1 MSTIYE
7 IRKANLRLLV
17 QQRDATS
24 IAQACGYSGP
34 SYISQLC
41 GRNAQRAIKED
52 TARKI
57 EDSLALPKGWLDVE
71 RDAFGRDASPF
82 VKSTLPTENIPS
94 PVEKDAPIPIRMLD
108 TDRFERAAEL
118 VGKFLDENGKQL
130 PHTKFAQLVTLV
142 YERDTDDEA
151 SLQAYI
157 GKLYK
162 LMN

>member
-7 IRKANLRLLV
+7 IRKANLKLLV

-41 GRNAQRAIKED
+41 GRNAQRSIKED

-57 EDSLALPKGWLDVE
+57 ETAMALPHGWMDVE
-71 RDAFGRDASPF
+71 RDPFGNNLPHPGGNSTPPVDREDSP
-82 VKSTLPTENIPS
+82 
-94 PVEKDAPIPIRMLD
+94 PISMLN
-108 TDRFERAAEL
+108 TDHFERVAEI

-142 YERDTDDEA
+142 YERDTDDETN
-151 SLQAYI
+151 LRAYI
-157 GKLYK
+157 GKLLK